1 MSDSLNAI
9 SNSFSSFF
17 EAVLKEKPI
26 LIQEISLP
34 LYLGFVF
41 DWKLELDFICVQFL
55 LSSRELLNYSQSVI
69 HFLY

>member
-1 MSDSLNAI
+1 M
-9 SNSFSSFF
+9 
-17 EAVLKEKPI
+17 PI

-41 DWKLELDFICVQFL
+41 DWKLELDFIFVQFL

-69 HFLY
+69 HFLD